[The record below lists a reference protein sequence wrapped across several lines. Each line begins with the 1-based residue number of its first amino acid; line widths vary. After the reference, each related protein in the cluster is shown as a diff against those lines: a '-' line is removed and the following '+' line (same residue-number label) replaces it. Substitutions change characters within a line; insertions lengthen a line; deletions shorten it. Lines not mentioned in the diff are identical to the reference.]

1 MQVTW
6 SDSTSK
12 GKEANHSN
20 ESEDNPIFW
29 MHKYEITLILFYV
42 FFFYVFFSLDT
53 VGRISKL

>member
-42 FFFYVFFSLDT
+42 FFSLDT